1 MDQKINS
8 FIESLILDVLQ
19 SPRFAPLPEDQK
31 QQVAEKLRDHLNNVI
46 FDTVIDRLTPDQLQT
61 LKDIPMHSPQMTEK
75 IEEYSSQIPF
85 LSTTIEDALAKE
97 VENIKQNPSVLG

>member
-8 FIESLILDVLQ
+8 FVEGLILDVLQ
-19 SPRFAPLPEDQK
+19 SPQLANLPEDQK
-31 QQVAEKLRDHLNNVI
+31 SQVTEKLRDHLTNVV
-46 FDTVIDRLTPDQLQT
+46 FDTVIDRLTPEQLQT
-61 LKDIPMHSPQMTEK
+61 LKDISMGSPQMTEK